1 MTETPTN
8 DALDT
13 SLDGS
18 NLQDEEFVTEDIV
31 NEDITEVQNPSSP
44 VIPLLDLNN
53 TDVFRKDK
61 LRTPSKR
68 AVPFSV
74 QSPSQE
80 LYAKYIRL
88 EQDFKD
94 LQKAFDLVSN
104 EKTVLEKVVKQK
116 EVTID
121 KLQLDLE
128 NTQDIYDKI
137 KEKSRLQEME
147 LKHSKMKRKY
157 LKNIARLPPFKNLD
171 LPLTKKADLSYKKI
185 RWIELLV

>member
-94 LQKAFDLVSN
+94 LQKAFDLID
-104 EKTVLEKVVKQK
+104 VLEKSKISDQKLLKKKIVALQDQVASLQDSITTTELNFKQK
-116 EVTID
+116 ENNLKREKFALKKTLNQSMTRPNTASA
-121 KLQLDLE
+121 LQ
-128 NTQDIYDKI
+128 
-137 KEKSRLQEME
+137 
-147 LKHSKMKRKY
+147 
-157 LKNIARLPPFKNLD
+157 
-171 LPLTKKADLSYKKI
+171 
-185 RWIELLV
+185 